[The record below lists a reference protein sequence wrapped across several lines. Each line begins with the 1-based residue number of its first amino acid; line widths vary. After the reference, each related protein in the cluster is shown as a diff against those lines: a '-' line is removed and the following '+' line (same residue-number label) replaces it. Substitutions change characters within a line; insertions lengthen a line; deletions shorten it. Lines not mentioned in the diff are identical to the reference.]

1 LCGSIKY
8 LKGKTTPWLVN
19 GNSKGVEALKSQ
31 NILRKVGSL
40 TRISKGVVEVQTK
53 KPPAGKVHVWIF
65 SGTTHC

>member
-1 LCGSIKY
+1 M
-8 LKGKTTPWLVN
+8 VN

-40 TRISKGVVEVQTK
+40 TGISKGVLEVQTK